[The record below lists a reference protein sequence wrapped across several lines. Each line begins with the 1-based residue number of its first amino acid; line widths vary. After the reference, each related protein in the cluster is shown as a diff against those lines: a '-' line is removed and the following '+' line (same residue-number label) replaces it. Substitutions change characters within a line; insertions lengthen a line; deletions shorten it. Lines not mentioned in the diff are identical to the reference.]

1 MCHFFILRSCR
12 SLCTAHLLRLIHSV
26 YLQIGDVVMV
36 TPAFFN
42 NKLRPTGSAEKITDE
57 AVAAERKEKDDKRR
71 QVLDAATDVQSKITD
86 MEITLK
92 MKAGPEGHLFGS
104 VNNKSI
110 LKELQSQ
117 FPKGAM
123 SKKSKIVSVKDGE
136 GNGVEGDIKDLG
148 TYTARIELLKDV
160 EAKFTVQ
167 IVEA

>member
-1 MCHFFILRSCR
+1 
-12 SLCTAHLLRLIHSV
+12 
-26 YLQIGDVVMV
+26 MV

-42 NKLRPTGSAEKITDE
+42 NKLRPTGSAEKISDE

-71 QVLDAATDVQSKITD
+71 QVLDAATDIQSKISD

-110 LKELQSQ
+110 LKELQSR
-117 FPKGAM
+117 FPQGAI
-123 SKKSKIVSVKDGE
+123 SKKAKIVSVKDGE
-136 GNGVEGDIKDLG
+136 GTEVDGDIKDLG

>member
-1 MCHFFILRSCR
+1 M
-12 SLCTAHLLRLIHSV
+12 
-26 YLQIGDVVMV
+26 YLKIGDVVMV

-42 NKLRPTGSAEKITDE
+42 NKLRPTGSAEKISDE

-71 QVLDAATDVQSKITD
+71 QVLDAATDVQSKIND

-123 SKKSKIVSVKDGE
+123 GKKAKIVSVKDGN
-136 GNGVEGDIKDLG
+136 GNEELDGDIKDLG
-148 TYTARIELLKDV
+148 TYTARIELLKDF